1 MLRFL
6 YPLIIAL
13 SLCRAEDREGCIV
26 TKHSDIEGADHELSI
41 QPITGDA
48 LNIVDTASEC
58 CVKCLAAPGCLAAV
72 FQASERACW
81 LKSSDGPL
89 IASGDDDT
97 AVLTLPQTVTEVRT
111 IDDIASVDALLRD
124 DEYGER
130 KQGEGSSYGEGDAA
144 AEDAAAEAKD
154 DVASMMAELKVL
166 VKKIQAANGGVGI
179 PKKEASELV
188 VAWPCTPALGIRKG
202 SAHRKLLQCDV
213 EVMSSEIFSSSYY
226 DNLKRMRVR
235 HYMLVLRGGGTG
247 V

>member
-188 VAWPCTPALGIRKG
+188 VA
-202 SAHRKLLQCDV
+202 
-213 EVMSSEIFSSSYY
+213 SSSTVSLCEGKCEHEFG
-226 DNLKRMRVR
+226 NTASL
-235 HYMLVLRGGGTG
+235 LRLCNAHCDATVGSNWHSGPN
-247 V
+247 